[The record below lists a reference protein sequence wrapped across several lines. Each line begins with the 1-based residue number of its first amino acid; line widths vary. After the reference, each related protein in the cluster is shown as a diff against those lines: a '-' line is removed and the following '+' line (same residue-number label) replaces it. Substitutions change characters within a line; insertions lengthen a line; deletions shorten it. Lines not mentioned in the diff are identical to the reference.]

1 MPPPHATRLN
11 WPSSAPSSSKSTRH
25 AAGAISSKT
34 PAPSPRAI
42 WDAAQRLINECR
54 KTGLLPLDICAIDD
68 KRAAD
73 GLENLDDQ
81 DVEAEAERIVN
92 YTERA
97 PLTFTPVSFWDGLP
111 VYVEM
116 LVEKIDL
123 KNLFA
128 PVCAKYHVAFAN
140 GGGWNDINGRAAMML
155 RFAEHEASG
164 RQCVLLYCG
173 DHDPGG
179 LNISDFLRSNFADL
193 KRAVGWSPDRLI
205 IDRYEALGAWLA
217 DGSKGDRPQPLSETE
232 ALAARGGFWPLDPSL
247 GLAG

>member
-1 MPPPHATRLN
+1 M
-11 WPSSAPSSSKSTRH
+11 SSRGWGYLLENAGTITKSDM
-25 AAGAISSKT
+25 
-34 PAPSPRAI
+34 
-42 WDAAQRLINECR
+42 DAAQRLINECR

-73 GLENLDDQ
+73 GLENH
-81 DVEAEAERIVN
+81 
-92 YTERA
+92 
-97 PLTFTPVSFWDGLP
+97 
-111 VYVEM
+111 
-116 LVEKIDL
+116 L

-205 IDRYEALGAWLA
+205 IDRFGLNDDFIEAQGLTWIDNTGRRSRNDAA
-217 DGSKGDRPQPLSETE
+217 AVLSVKK
-232 ALAARGGFWPLDPSL
+232 P
-247 GLAG
+247 